1 MLITLLYQTPQLCE
15 GICVCC
21 LPRLFLLY
29 MSASVP
35 VCVCVFVIERESE
48 RERDGVFLL
57 IESGRAGFLCVSS
70 FVHPKPARY
79 KKRQNHRGMMA
90 SRQIGESIFFFLYYL
105 LFISVFHF
113 FFILQIMIK

>member
-1 MLITLLYQTPQLCE
+1 M
-15 GICVCC
+15 
-21 LPRLFLLY
+21 
-29 MSASVP
+29 
-35 VCVCVFVIERESE
+35 CVCVFVIERESE

-90 SRQIGESIFFFLYYL
+90 SRQIGESIYFFFVL
-105 LFISVFHF
+105 SSFHF
-113 FFILQIMIK
+113 SFSFLFYFADYDKMIF